1 MLTTVILFVAGLVM
15 LILGAEVLV
24 RGASRMA
31 LQWGISPLV
40 VGLTVVSIGTGSPEI
55 AVGLQSALTGQT
67 DLAVGNVVGSN
78 IFNVLAVL
86 GVSALFA
93 PLAISRQ
100 IIRSEVPVMIAASL
114 LVLLIGWDGA
124 ISRIDGGLLLVL
136 MVAYTL
142 WLLRQSKSASPA
154 DHNLNLARATNG
166 RWIYRLQ
173 QPALIVIGL
182 LLLLVGAD
190 RLVSSAIA
198 FAQAFG
204 VSETVIGL
212 TIVAAGTS
220 LPELVTSTL
229 AAIRGKREIAVGNA
243 IGSNIFNLLGV
254 LGLSAVFA
262 PAGLPVSEQV
272 WAFDLPVMLAVA
284 VACLPVFI
292 NGLRIARWE
301 GALFFGYYVAYTVFL
316 VLTANQSPAAPV
328 FGRFML
334 VFVIPITVVTFAVV
348 LFQLSKSK
356 RNSQATAQQEQQF

>member
-1 MLTTVILFVAGLVM
+1 MLTTTFLFLAGLVL

-40 VGLTVVSIGTGSPEI
+40 IGLTIVSIGTGSPEI
-55 AVGLQSALTGQT
+55 AVGLQSALSGQT
-67 DLAVGNVVGSN
+67 DLAVSNVVGSN

-86 GVSALFA
+86 GFSALFA
-93 PLAISRQ
+93 PLVVSRQ
-100 IIRSEVPVMIAASL
+100 IIRSDIPIMILASL

-124 ISRIDGGLLLVL
+124 ISRLDGGLLLLL

-142 WLLRQSKSASPA
+142 WLLRQSKSASPT
-154 DHNLNLARATNG
+154 DRNLNLARATKG
-166 RWIYRLQ
+166 RWLYRLQ
-173 QPALIVIGL
+173 QPTLIAIGL
-182 LLLLVGAD
+182 LLLLTGANF
-190 RLVSSAIA
+190 LVDSAVA
-198 FAQAFG
+198 FAQALG

-220 LPELVTSTL
+220 FPELVTSTL
-229 AAIRGKREIAVGNA
+229 AAVRGEREIAVGNA

-254 LGLSAVFA
+254 LGLSGVFA
-262 PAGLPVSEQV
+262 PAGLPVSAQLL
-272 WAFDLPVMLAVA
+272 AFDLPVMLAVA

-292 NGLRIARWE
+292 NGFRITRWE
-301 GALFFGYYVAYTVFL
+301 GALFVGYYVAYTVFL
-316 VLTANQSPAAPV
+316 VLTASQSPVAPV

-334 VFVIPITVVTFAVV
+334 VFVLPITVITFAVV

-356 RNSQATAQQEQQF
+356 RNSQKTAQQE